1 MYRPRTIGTSGKLY
15 QDNLV
20 TYDRATHTYWSQ
32 IGSFALQGPLLGSS
46 LVRGQSV
53 LTKWATWKKLYP
65 QTRVLGRPIA
75 SGKNYNSNPYAA
87 YSKTDRLL
95 YDSCYES
102 YRTESP
108 YVLKDT
114 KESTLVVFTT
124 GGNVHL
130 FASSELVGRVNNVID
145 LDDNNFMV
153 VYDSKNT
160 LSYAYSN
167 LYNATKLQFIDAGS
181 TAIGGSVNL
190 PTFKDKGTGSVWN
203 VSGICISGPLRGAKL
218 SRLTS
223 FSTYWAGATSF
234 YPKAQI
240 WIDNSTLQYFPTSCP
255 KVTSDTQCS
264 VPCSSIVAAG
274 PAQDAIESIDA
285 PYFISADAFEN
296 IVRVPR
302 KTITL
307 YTLLVTT
314 FVVLAA
320 SLYGYHFYQRCLTKP
335 PEVIPL
341 PISPPAGATSSPGA
355 NGVSKL
361 TASSQAVFANAQM
374 LTAVQRGPLAMSAQ
388 PAPKKKSSLE
398 DSAIVPLILKDDDE
412 EEPALP
418 PENPEMVAKLVESP
432 LPTARRKRRN
442 NKKHGRSVSLIG
454 DEANAALAAAQENY
468 LVPMSARGPTPTK
481 RASFGSYHPVPRL
494 SIASSPWPT
503 QDSISHVPHAST
515 SYNAAT
521 SSSYAPRTTSS
532 TMSTHGSSS
541 STSATSHTA
550 PTSAASTSELKETRS
565 GSHGKGMVVSTS
577 NSSLRRN
584 PHSESALSDIT
595 SSSANNE
602 PQDYDSHS
610 MSSAR
615 SNQSQRSSKSDKIVS
630 SSSAA
635 AAGPSLATVP
645 LVHRSGRELSS
656 EAMIPPSPRSR
667 TMFEEALEQSN
678 SYSTSIDS
686 LSPDNYQISLTSVN
700 SGDED
705 IPDHIMS
712 AAALARIKG
721 QMKKSSSS
729 VRANDVFA
737 PVLDTVSESS
747 DDSIPGVNPA
757 TSSRSH
763 SSVFSVFQQDP
774 TELLPH
780 RHQRRPLL
788 QDGSFSDPERS
799 FSDPE
804 RSFSDPERSFSY
816 SSADDGPSDGPSIN
830 LSSSGP
836 SDGPSLSDSGPTLDL
851 DY

>member
-1 MYRPRTIGTSGKLY
+1 M
-15 QDNLV
+15 
-20 TYDRATHTYWSQ
+20 TYDRATRTYWSQ

-53 LTKWATWKKLYP
+53 LTKWATWKRLYP
-65 QTRVLGRPIA
+65 QTRVLGRPIG
-75 SGKNYNSNPYAA
+75 SGKNYNSNPYLA

-114 KESTLVVFTT
+114 KETTFVVFTT

-130 FASSELVGRVNNVID
+130 FASSELIGRVNNVND

-167 LYNATKLQFIDAGS
+167 VFNSSKLQFTDAGS
-181 TAIGGSVNL
+181 TAIGGTVTL

-223 FSTYWAGATSF
+223 FTTYWAGATSF

-255 KVTSDTQCS
+255 KVTSDTECS

-274 PAQDAIESIDA
+274 PAQDAIESIDS
-285 PYFISADAFEN
+285 PYFISADAFEA

-307 YTLLVTT
+307 YTLAVTI
-314 FVVLAA
+314 FVLLAA
-320 SLYGYHFYQRCLTKP
+320 SLYGYNFYQRCINKP
-335 PEVIPL
+335 AEVVPL
-341 PISPPAGATSSPGA
+341 PTSPSSTAANAGGA
-355 NGVSKL
+355 IDNSKL
-361 TASSQAVFANAQM
+361 DAVIRAFSVNAQT
-374 LTAVQRGPLAMSAQ
+374 LTAVQRGPLATSSGQ
-388 PAPKKKSSLE
+388 PIAKKKSLE

-454 DEANAALAAAQENY
+454 DEANAAVAAAQENF

-494 SIASSPWPT
+494 SIASSPWPIT
-503 QDSISHVPHAST
+503 QDSVAHVPHAST
-515 SYNAAT
+515 SYNAST
-521 SSSYAPRTTSS
+521 SSSYAPR
-532 TMSTHGSSS
+532 
-541 STSATSHTA
+541 ATPS
-550 PTSAASTSELKETRS
+550 SAASTSELKDTRVIS
-565 GSHGKGMVVSTS
+565 KGMVSSDS

-595 SSSANNE
+595 SSSINNE
-602 PQDYDSHS
+602 AHDYDSHS

-615 SNQSQRSSKSDKIVS
+615 SSQSQRSSKSEKGTS
-630 SSSAA
+630 SVPTSTPA
-635 AAGPSLATVP
+635 P
-645 LVHRSGRELSS
+645 LVHRSGREPSS
-656 EAMIPPSPRSR
+656 EMAVPPSPRSR

-700 SGDED
+700 SGDEE

-747 DDSIPGVNPA
+747 DDSIPGANPETA
-757 TSSRSH
+757 SSPHPSD
-763 SSVFSVFQQDP
+763 FSEFEEDP

-780 RHQRRPLL
+780 RHQRRH
-788 QDGSFSDPERS
+788 DPHS
-799 FSDPE
+799 PE
-804 RSFSDPERSFSY
+804 QSFSY
-816 SSADDGPSDGPSIN
+816 SSNSSIGEGPSLSSVEDISSFN
-830 LSSSGP
+830 LSSST
-836 SDGPSLSDSGPTLDL
+836 DGPSLSDSGPTLDL